1 MAKKMNFQLGGVGNN
16 SSADNII
23 NNINSD
29 NQYNFQFIP
38 KEKIRKNDKNS
49 QYTQD
54 DIEELKDSIL
64 LNGLRH
70 NLSVIHDLDT
80 DIYRLV
86 SGERRYNAICSM
98 EEADYK
104 KLFPTGIPC
113 KIEKGNID
121 SIDEEIMLI
130 SANHDVR
137 ETSVKVKRWEV
148 LRLKELYS
156 MKGTSKAMQLSKKI
170 AEHLDVSNRMVRK
183 YISTEKLIP
192 ELSDML
198 DNGDIKLDDAEGLA
212 SLNENSQQ
220 QIVDLIKNNNG
231 VIDNEELKTI
241 KKKYQEQEKE
251 IKRISDSLTQA
262 QVGMNKKDELIA
274 ELKKQINQLELQKEE
289 NNSEVS
295 VNEKSKEE
303 LINELESMKSIK
315 KTVEAEKRQLQKQVE
330 ELKEQKKNTT
340 IDKVEYEKVKEA
352 SEIKATFD
360 ILEDKIKYLSN
371 KKKSLSSLDLIKLRQ
386 IMQKLEELGN

>member
-1 MAKKMNFQLGGVGNN
+1 MAKKMNFQLGGVN
-16 SSADNII
+16 SNSADDII

-49 QYTQD
+49 QYSQD
-54 DIEELKDSIL
+54 DIEELRDSIL

-80 DIYRLV
+80 NTYRLV

-113 KIEKGNID
+113 KIEKGNLD
-121 SIDEEIMLI
+121 EIDEEIMLI

-137 ETSVKVKRWEV
+137 ETSVQVKRWEV

-156 MKGTSKAMQLSKKI
+156 MRGGIKATELSKKI
-170 AEHLDVSNRMVRK
+170 AKHLDVSDRMARK
-183 YISTEKLIP
+183 YLSTEKLIP

-198 DNGDIKLDDAEGLA
+198 DNGNIKLDDAEGLA
-212 SLNENSQQ
+212 SLNEHSQQ

-231 VIDNEELKTI
+231 VVDNEELKTI

-262 QVGMNKKDELIA
+262 QVGMDKKDELIA

-295 VNEKSKEE
+295 TDEKSKEE
-303 LINELESMKSIK
+303 LLNELESMKSIK
-315 KTVEAEKRQLQKQVE
+315 KTVEAEKKQLQKQIE
-330 ELKEQKKNTT
+330 ELKEQKKNTQ
-340 IDKVEYEKVKEA
+340 IDKVEYEKIKEA
-352 SEIKATFD
+352 SEIKASLD
-360 ILEDKIKYLSN
+360 VLEDKIKYLSN
-371 KKKSLSSLDLIKLRQ
+371 KKKSLSSLDYIKLRQ
-386 IMQKLEELGN
+386 LMQKLEELSN

>member
-1 MAKKMNFQLGGVGNN
+1 MAKKMNFQLGGVSSNN
-16 SSADNII
+16 ADDII

-29 NQYNFQFIP
+29 NQYNFQFIS
-38 KEKIRKNDKNS
+38 KEKIRKNNKNS
-49 QYTQD
+49 QYSQD
-54 DIEELKDSIL
+54 DIEELRDSIL

-80 DIYRLV
+80 DTYRLV

-251 IKRISDSLTQA
+251 MKRISESLNQA

-303 LINELESMKSIK
+303 LLNELESMKSIK

-340 IDKVEYEKVKEA
+340 INKIEYEKVKEA

-386 IMQKLEELGN
+386 IMQKLKELSN